1 MILAGKLMSRMPEEQ
16 PEASLKRLLMAAPHR
31 PLFLAGVIAVIVAML
46 WWTLQLSSLR
56 FGWAAWPQ
64 PSIPAGWG
72 HAVLIQYGMF
82 PPFMFGF
89 LLTTF
94 PRWTNGPTVPASR
107 YIPVAGGVLGG
118 YVLAHLGLLGMPALL
133 KVGVSVMLGGYVVG
147 IAALAGVLRRA
158 KDRNSHAWFSL
169 AALCSGA
176 LGLAAFLAWLFG
188 APADWAI
195 ASIKLGTFGFL
206 LPMYFTVCHRML
218 PFFTKSKLD
227 AVAQLRGPKQ
237 PRISYEIIRPS
248 WSLPVAWVLLLT
260 RFVLDWRGQLQLLW
274 LVDVPLLLV
283 FGYHALAWQPWKA
296 MGNGLLAVLHLAFA
310 WLPVAFVLYVVQGLI
325 YAIDGSAVLGRA
337 PLHALGIGFFGSML
351 VAMVTRVTQGHSG
364 RPLEMGAVPWV
375 CFVLLQAVVV
385 LRIGAELG
393 GDMYLWLVL
402 AGTGWLLAFLP
413 WVLRSA
419 WIYLTPRADGRP
431 G

>member
-1 MILAGKLMSRMPEEQ
+1 MNHAHLQEQ
-16 PEASLKRLLMAAPHR
+16 PEASLTRLLMAAPHR
-31 PLFLAGVIAVIVAML
+31 PLFLAGVIAVILAML
-46 WWTLQLSSLR
+46 WWTLQLASLH

-72 HAVLIQYGMF
+72 HAMLIQYGMF

-94 PRWTNGPTVPASR
+94 PRWTNGPIVPPSR

-133 KVGVSVMLGGYVVG
+133 KLSVIVMLSGYVAG
-147 IAALAGVLRRA
+147 LAALAGVLRKA
-158 KDRNSHAWFSL
+158 ANRNGHAWSSL
-169 AALCSGA
+169 AAFGMGT
-176 LGLAAFLAWLFG
+176 LGLAAFLAYLLG
-188 APADWAI
+188 APAQWGL

-227 AVAQLRGPKQ
+227 SFVGARVGGPGQ
-237 PRISYEIIRPS
+237 RPTGYVMVRPA
-248 WSLPVAWVLLLT
+248 WSLPVAWALLLT
-260 RFVLDWRGQLQLLW
+260 RVVLDWRGQLQWLW
-274 LVDVPLLLV
+274 LVDVPLLLL
-283 FGYHALAWQPWKA
+283 FGYHALVWQPWRA
-296 MGNGLLAVLHLAFA
+296 MGQGLLAVLHLAFA
-310 WLPVAFVLYVVQGLI
+310 WLPIAFALYVVQDSI
-325 YAIDGSAVLGRA
+325 YAITGSMVLGRA

-364 RPLEMGAVPWV
+364 RPLEMGAVPWL
-375 CFVLLQAVVV
+375 CFVLLQAVVL
-385 LRIGAELG
+385 LRIAAELG
-393 GDMYLWLVL
+393 GDMYLWLVI
-402 AGTGWLLAFLP
+402 AGTAWLLAFLP
-413 WVLRSA
+413 WVVRAA